1 MSLLTL
7 RGNHAIVIGGSI
19 AGLVSARV
27 LSDYFTHVTLIERD
41 HLPEG
46 SVPRKGAPQ
55 GKHAHGILTG
65 GLRTLERLFPGFDA
79 DLVAAGGLVADQGL
93 DFIWHHFNS
102 YKLRFDANLRSI
114 LLSRPLIET
123 TLRRRVLALPNVI
136 ILQASVRELIHDAT
150 CSRVVGVR
158 ATRHDLDEG
167 SVEAITA
174 DLVVDASGRG
184 AKTPQWL
191 EKLGYGAPE
200 VSSIK
205 VDLAYASRLY
215 RRGPG
220 DFKGMITAEAPPF
233 GRRGGALLAIEDDQ
247 WICTLFGYSG
257 DHPPL
262 DEAGFNEFARSLPA
276 PELYNAI
283 QPAESL
289 SDISVFKF
297 SANLRR
303 HYEKMACFPQG
314 YLVVG

>member
-1 MSLLTL
+1 
-7 RGNHAIVIGGSI
+7 
-19 AGLVSARV
+19 
-27 LSDYFTHVTLIERD
+27 
-41 HLPEG
+41 
-46 SVPRKGAPQ
+46 
-55 GKHAHGILTG
+55 
-65 GLRTLERLFPGFDA
+65 
-79 DLVAAGGLVADQGL
+79 
-93 DFIWHHFNS
+93 
-102 YKLRFDANLRSI
+102 
-114 LLSRPLIET
+114 
-123 TLRRRVLALPNVI
+123 
-136 ILQASVRELIHDAT
+136 
-150 CSRVVGVR
+150 VGVR

-314 YLVVG
+314 YLVVGDALCSFNPIYGQGMSVSILEAEALEATLAEQPNLDNLASRFYQKATPIVEVPWTLASGADLSYAHIEGKRSLPVKLINAYIARVHQATAVDHVVAHTFFNVANLVELPSVLFKPQILWRVLRAQKRARTQLSQTTAAQPRPAQPWPLTVTD